1 VLDIDPRNGGDRTL
15 AQLEDK
21 HGELPHG
28 PRSLTGGGGW
38 HLFYTAPSFSPVGKL
53 GNGIDVKYH
62 GYVVL
67 PCSLHESGS
76 RYEWLVAPDE
86 AALPTLAD
94 PWCELLRTR
103 NLPTTTQA
111 RNLSHREGGPIPE
124 GSRNNTLTQIAGAIR
139 RAGVCPAGIEA
150 ALRIV
155 NADRCRPRLSDA
167 EVHRIAA
174 SVGRYPIAPPWVLD
188 PVTFASGP
196 DLTHTEWATLIVLCR
211 SADDDGYVY
220 GGNWIGEKTHLSYPA
235 TYRALRGLECKGRI
249 IHVDGGALQ
258 GRARPVACKPLST
271 S

>member
-1 VLDIDPRNGGDRTL
+1 MSTHGHLADIENDRGSTGRSLPFGELQLADRLIEIDAAAPRSDWIEPNTALAYAERGWKVFPVKRDKTPYTQRGYKSATTDAEQIRSWWAQHPTAGIAVACDASELLVLDIDPRNGGDRTL

-103 NLPTTTQA
+103 NRPTTTQA
-111 RNLSHREGGPIPE
+111 RNLSYREGGRTDPGRQPQQHTHA
-124 GSRNNTLTQIAGAIR
+124 NR
-139 RAGVCPAGIEA
+139 R
-150 ALRIV
+150 R
-155 NADRCRPRLSDA
+155 DQ
-167 EVHRIAA
+167 
-174 SVGRYPIAPPWVLD
+174 
-188 PVTFASGP
+188 ASGRLP
-196 DLTHTEWATLIVLCR
+196 RRDR
-211 SADDDGYVY
+211 SSPTDR
-220 GGNWIGEKTHLSYPA
+220 E
-235 TYRALRGLECKGRI
+235 R
-249 IHVDGGALQ
+249 
-258 GRARPVACKPLST
+258 RPL
-271 S
+271 